1 MTVIWDESIV
11 LADGLARLGL
21 EASDR
26 SAVSRAYYGAF
37 NLSRRWLEMNG
48 TPIDNRGAHKQ
59 VWEAFR
65 AADRASDQTRDEW
78 ILIGNLGRSLRGLR
92 NQADYVDLVP
102 ELGGRVVGA
111 VHDAERISRLILE
124 LGHAD

>member
-1 MTVIWDESIV
+1 MTVVWDETIV
-11 LADGLARLGL
+11 LASGLAKLGL
-21 EASDR
+21 EATNR

-37 NLSRRWLEMNG
+37 NLSRRWLELNG

-65 AADRASDQTRDEW
+65 TADHASDRTRDDW
-78 ILIGNLGRSLRGLR
+78 VLVGNLGNSLRRLR

-102 ELGGRVVGA
+102 DLGGQVLGA
-111 VHDAERISRLILE
+111 VQDAERISGLILR
-124 LGHAD
+124 LGLAA